1 MLSKKTDCLSAVL
14 ASFLLISFLRFL
26 TAMTIGYLK
35 KTSICEDFIYFFFFV
50 DLDLEELTLPSS
62 DSNDVEDEES
72 TPIPLTP
79 DNCLNSSIVPANEQP
94 TFINAQMVII

>member
-1 MLSKKTDCLSAVL
+1 MFAIINRSDRRLPQ
-14 ASFLLISFLRFL
+14 
-26 TAMTIGYLK
+26 
-35 KTSICEDFIYFFFFV
+35 KTSAFVMNLYNFFFV

-94 TFINAQMVII
+94 TFINAQMVNRQ